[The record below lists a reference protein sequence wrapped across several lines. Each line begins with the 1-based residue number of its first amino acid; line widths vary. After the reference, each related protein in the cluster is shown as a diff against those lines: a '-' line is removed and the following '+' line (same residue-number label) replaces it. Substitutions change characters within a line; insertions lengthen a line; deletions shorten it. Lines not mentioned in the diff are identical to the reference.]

1 MADTEKW
8 KTDDAY
14 RGQVNADYEKMFA
27 EADSNNNGLLD
38 LKEYMHHCTLND
50 AYNNKK
56 FEGAPV
62 TTP

>member
-1 MADTEKW
+1 MADVEKW

-38 LKEYMHHCTLND
+38 LKEYTHH
-50 AYNNKK
+50 
-56 FEGAPV
+56 
-62 TTP
+62 